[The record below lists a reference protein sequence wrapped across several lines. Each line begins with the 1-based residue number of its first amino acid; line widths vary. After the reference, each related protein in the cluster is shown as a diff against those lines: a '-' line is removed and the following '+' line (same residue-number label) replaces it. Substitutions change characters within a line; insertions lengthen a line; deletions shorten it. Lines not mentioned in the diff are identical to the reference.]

1 MNEPTCFAIILARG
15 GSVGIPRKNMQ
26 RVGGIPLVVRAIMTA
41 LATPSVSEV
50 WVSSDDDEI
59 LEASLAAGAS
69 IIRRPAD
76 ISGSAA
82 SSESAIIHA
91 TQHWREDGKLPA
103 LIAFLQ
109 ATSPFISPHDVESAI
124 QAISSGESDVAFSVT
139 SNHGFLW
146 KEDADSFIGVNHD
159 SKIRLRRQDRESE
172 FLETGGF
179 YIFGSEQFISSGHR
193 FFGRI
198 KGIPVSRIS
207 SLEIDDPIDLEIAQT
222 LVGLFNPHHNFPH
235 ITALVT
241 DFDGVHTNDTAV
253 LSETGEESVVI
264 SRSDGFGISRLKD
277 HNIRCLILS
286 RETNPVV
293 LARARKLDIECIS
306 GSTDKASVLRA
317 WSTENGIPLSEIAYL
332 GNDLNDLGCLEI
344 VGLPIAI
351 IGSPAPVLRAAQ
363 FVAPGQPG
371 IDAVRSVCDL
381 IIEGMATT

>member
-1 MNEPTCFAIILARG
+1 MKKQTCFAIILARG
-15 GSVGIPRKNMQ
+15 GSVGIPRKNIQ
-26 RVGGIPLVVRAIMTA
+26 RVGGVPLVVRAIQTA
-41 LATPSVSEV
+41 LATPSITEV

-59 LEASLAAGAS
+59 LSISLEAGARV
-69 IIRRPAD
+69 IRRPEE

-82 SSESAIIHA
+82 TSESAISHTIEC
-91 TQHWREDGKLPA
+91 WRAEGKLPTFV
-103 LIAFLQ
+103 AFLQ
-109 ATSPFISPHDVESAI
+109 ATSPFINPHEVELAI
-124 QAISSGESDVAFSVT
+124 QTVSNGDSDVAFSVT
-139 SNHGFLW
+139 ASHGFLW
-146 KEDADSFIGVNHD
+146 RDTTNGFEGINHD
-159 SKIRLRRQDRESE
+159 SKIRQRRQDRESE
-172 FLETGGF
+172 FQETGGF
-179 YIFGSEQFISSGHR
+179 YVFGLENFVNYGHR

-198 KGIPVSRIS
+198 TGIPVSRIS

-222 LVGLFNPHHNFPH
+222 LSVLLNPHQNLPR

-241 DFDGVHTNDTAV
+241 DFDGVHTNDTAIM
-253 LSETGEESVVI
+253 SQAGEEYVVI
-264 SRSDGFGISRLKD
+264 SRSDGFGISRLKE

-293 LARARKLDIECIS
+293 LARAQKLDIECIS

-317 WSTENGIPLSEIAYL
+317 WSTENGIPLNEIAYL

-351 IGSPAPVLRAAQ
+351 IGSPAAVLRAAR

-381 IIEGMATT
+381 IIGGLATT